1 MLLLAV
7 IAAVLGYVALTEKL
21 RFQRRDSLT
30 SKYPY
35 RDRQSFARM
44 TLEDAFEIQLLLAEL
59 EFPTTFSTSIF
70 FALFKVGSHSSAETA
85 GGIVTWR

>member
-1 MLLLAV
+1 MFLLAFV
-7 IAAVLGYVALTEKL
+7 AAVLGYVALVERL
-21 RFQRRDSLT
+21 RFRRRDSLT

-44 TLEDAFEIQLLLAEL
+44 TLEDAFEIMSPLAEL

-70 FALFKVGSHSSAETA
+70 FALFKVSPKSSALLKVCRE
-85 GGIVTWR
+85 IVT